1 MLVVMLQSACTL
13 RVNPQH
19 EVVILLQA
27 LVWGSSLSNIDLATR
42 ILVLMSIIELSLLN
56 DNNPINSLNP
66 IIDLNTWQNEL
77 FATYL
82 SQFGVS
88 RIIVQV
94 GLIPI
99 SDPQMMVWSLLQTI
113 R

>member
-1 MLVVMLQSACTL
+1 
-13 RVNPQH
+13 
-19 EVVILLQA
+19 
-27 LVWGSSLSNIDLATR
+27 
-42 ILVLMSIIELSLLN
+42 MSIIELSLLN

-113 R
+113 RWWDDEVINRVQKVACNLLVTQRSTFELFLELQRASQPYTSSAK